1 MARLGFQ
8 KKMELKEIIDQKI
21 QEIFSYNNID
31 YSNKENLFG
40 EISPEL
46 ISYLLS
52 EGRKLAKNFE
62 KEYGLEELVF
72 QSRVIKKED
81 DYSIPLYE
89 QTIPL
94 LLQDKNT
101 YSEFNII
108 MCAFLCA
115 GVDSYIIR
123 KKEYI

>member
-1 MARLGFQ
+1 
-8 KKMELKEIIDQKI
+8 MELKEIIDQKI